1 MDSSA
6 SLKHALLVTPRQRSL
21 LLQLSEL
28 YREQGHL
35 EASGRC
41 LMLLLEDEPGDPEAL
56 FWLSQLGALTRESE
70 AWLQLQRWFTDGLPS
85 SPDHQSYLLYA
96 QAYLHEKE
104 QRWQDAFDLYDQAN
118 VARKRALG
126 LLNTD
131 VVLYVEQAGL
141 MQHLDEMLHARLS
154 GIQSAQP
161 GMASEWVSDA
171 DSGEDLIFIVG
182 LPRCGST
189 LVETMLDQGS
199 GVFAL
204 GELCTLPQ
212 AVRDSQLLEVLRGDR
227 PEPSVLRQHL
237 DRFRCAYRRDVPAA
251 EGRQIDKTL
260 INFLYV
266 GLILLAWPSAS
277 VVHVFRQP
285 LDQML
290 SAWKARFR
298 EGHHYSLE
306 FGALVQLQIAY
317 QRLMR
322 YWHQR
327 YPDRL
332 FLCEYE
338 TLIDD
343 PKDMTEALS
352 RFCGITWSERMLQ
365 PQHSRRLVRT
375 ASFQQV
381 RQPIHRQS
389 VSGWRRY
396 EAQLEPYCAQL
407 EAAGLCLDGW

>member
-1 MDSSA
+1 MN
-6 SLKHALLVTPRQRSL
+6 SLALLKRELLITPRQRSL
-21 LLQLSEL
+21 LLQLSES
-28 YREQGHL
+28 YREWGHL
-35 EASGRC
+35 EASSRC
-41 LMLLLEDEPGDPEAL
+41 LMLLLQDEPGDPETL
-56 FWLSQLGALTRESE
+56 YWLSQLGALTRESE
-70 AWLQLQRWFTDGLPS
+70 AGLQLQRWFAEGLPS
-85 SPDHQSYLLYA
+85 NPDQQSYLLYA
-96 QAYLHEKE
+96 QAHLHEKE
-104 QRWQDAFDLYDQAN
+104 QRWHDAFDLYNQAN
-118 VARKRALG
+118 AARKRALG

-141 MQHLDEMLHARLS
+141 MQHLDEMLHDELVGVQS
-154 GIQSAQP
+154 GHSA
-161 GMASEWVSDA
+161 MASHLAGHA
-171 DSGEDLIFIVG
+171 DTGDDLIFVVG

-189 LVETMLDQGS
+189 LVETMLAQGDA
-199 GVFAL
+199 VVPL
-204 GELCTLPQ
+204 GELGTLPQ
-212 AVRDSQLLEVLRGDR
+212 AVRDSHLLEVLRGDR
-227 PEPSVLRQHL
+227 AEPSQLSQHL
-237 DRFRCAYRRDVPAA
+237 DLFRCSYRRDVPAA

-266 GLILLAWPSAS
+266 GLILLAWPAAT

-285 LDQML
+285 PDQML

-306 FGALVQLQIAY
+306 LGALVQLQIAY

-322 YWHQR
+322 YWHAR

-338 TLIDD
+338 TLIDY

-365 PQHSRRLVRT
+365 PQHSRRQVRT

-381 RQPIHRQS
+381 RQPIHSQS

-396 EAQLEPYCAQL
+396 EAQFQPYCAQL
-407 EAAGLCLDGW
+407 EAAGVSLDGW